1 MYQKYMQYAH
11 TKLKMFQLKILRV
24 ERKFVHV
31 DIWYP

>member
-24 ERKFVHV
+24 ERKFVRV